1 MNQVEPLGGHTLT
14 GRFIALEPLEQGH
27 LPALIAA
34 GRDPSIWTYMPHD
47 VSDGVGPM
55 LRGILSENIEGRMIS
70 FAVRRLSD
78 GALVGSTSYMN
89 IVPEHARVEIGATW
103 YSPDAQATAV
113 NPEAKYLLFCHAFG
127 AHYNRVELKTDSKN
141 ARSRAA
147 MVKMG
152 AKEEGTLR
160 SHMWVPQG
168 YFRDTVYFSI
178 IASEW
183 PPVKDKFEA
192 RLAAFRMS

>member
-113 NPEAKYLLFCHAFG
+113 NPEAKYLLFSHAFG

-192 RLAAFRMS
+192 RLAAFRLS

>member
-113 NPEAKYLLFCHAFG
+113 NPEAKYLLFSHAFG
-127 AHYNRVELKTDSKN
+127 AHYNRVELKTNSKN

-147 MVKMG
+147 MAKMG

-192 RLAAFRMS
+192 RLAAFRLS